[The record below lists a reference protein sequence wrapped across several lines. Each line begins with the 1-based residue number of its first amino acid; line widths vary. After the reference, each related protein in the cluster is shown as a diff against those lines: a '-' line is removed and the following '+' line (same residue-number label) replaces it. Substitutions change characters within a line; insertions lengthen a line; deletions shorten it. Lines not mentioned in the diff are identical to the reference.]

1 ENAGKPIAECAN
13 HRGEDGL
20 GFLDVSE
27 TTLGEN
33 STNHGIND
41 NGVSTALPARLE
53 DEIRSS
59 FNMAEIFN
67 LAHKIVD
74 DGDVISLGGVGN
86 CKTEVGS
93 AVWPSPSTLCFPNR
107 REPAGNSAVF
117 DNQPDLGS
125 GISLEPVLAIV
136 APKEITYAT
145 SAASSPVL
153 PAASQKGAA
162 SVPPVSGTLRM
173 DSTSVA
179 LSSTGTGSI
188 AVVGPSPAVLNAVT
202 ELVAAAT
209 NSVAA
214 GSVVT
219 MPIA

>member
-1 ENAGKPIAECAN
+1 CAN

-33 STNHGIND
+33 STDHGIND

-93 AVWPSPSTLCFPNR
+93 A
-107 REPAGNSAVF
+107 NSAVF

-219 MPIA
+219 TPIAAMPPPLAAIHVTTTMSIGIFV